1 MNKKNAVR
9 WAVIAGIM
17 LALLVAPAPAAAK
30 EKIEQKFEKTEAL
43 ARDGKVILSNVSGS
57 VEIKSWAEAQVK
69 IEALKVSQAAS
80 KELAAAN
87 AEKVQI
93 SVQKTGDILRIE
105 TQYPDHRS
113 RGESMNVSV
122 HYKIWVPEKA
132 AVKATVVSGTLVVD
146 GIGGAFE
153 SNVTSGNVTLS
164 RLSGGADCYVVSGNV
179 KAADL
184 TGDVSLRSVSGGIT
198 VERVK
203 GSVET
208 ETTSG
213 TIRMTDVS
221 GARSV
226 RGKVLSGNVTYE
238 GTLEKDGKYSLEA
251 LSGGLEF
258 TVPADS
264 GFELEAETFSG
275 GITSD
280 FDVTVSGK
288 ISRRELRGV
297 VGKGG
302 VSVRLKTFSGSIRIK
317 KK

>member
-1 MNKKNAVR
+1 MNKRNTIR
-9 WAVIAGIM
+9 RAVIVGVL
-17 LALLVAPAPAAAK
+17 LALAVAPLQVAAK

-43 ARDGKVILSNVSGS
+43 AKDGKVILSNLSGS

-80 KELAAAN
+80 KDLATAN
-87 AEKVQI
+87 ADKVLI

-105 TQYPDHRS
+105 TQYPEHRS

-132 AVKATVVSGTLVVD
+132 SVKTTLVSGTLVVD

-153 SNVTSGNVTLS
+153 SNVTSGNITLS
-164 RLSGGADCYVVSGNV
+164 RLSGGADCYTVSGNV
-179 KAADL
+179 KAADMI
-184 TGDVSLRSVSGGIT
+184 GDISLRSVSGGIT

-213 TIRMTDVS
+213 TIRMIDVS

-226 RGKVLSGNVTYE
+226 RGKVLSGNVTYD
-238 GTLEKDGKYSLEA
+238 GQLEKDGKYTLEA

-258 TVPADS
+258 TVPSDS
-264 GFELEAETFSG
+264 GFELEAESFSG

-288 ISRRELRGV
+288 LSRRELRGV

-302 VSVRLKTFSGSIRIK
+302 TSVRLKTFSGSIRIK